1 MFEWEDYDIE
11 QPEKLSDNSL
21 ISQIEEGVFLEH
33 IGEHK
38 EIIEE
43 LETGDCIAGNPE
55 EDMDEWHLQTEQNS
69 CAIACQSFV
78 AEQLLD
84 CDFSEKE
91 MINHAKAIGIY
102 DSDTGTAASD
112 AGRLLSGLGLEVEY
126 TYQMSLADLAET
138 LECGDKVICG
148 VSSQIL
154 ACPELAEIP
163 GIKADHAVQV
173 IGIDATDPENV
184 QVILNDPGVLNG
196 QGIRHDIDTFMK
208 AWQSGSNYAVTVS
221 REAA

>member
-1 MFEWEDYDIE
+1 MFEWEDYNIE
-11 QPEKLSDNSL
+11 QPEILSDNSL
-21 ISQIEEGVFLEH
+21 INQIEEGVFLEH

-91 MINHAKAIGIY
+91 MINHAMAIGIY
-102 DSDTGTAASD
+102 DSETGTAASD
-112 AGRLLSGLGLEVEY
+112 AGKLL
-126 TYQMSLADLAET
+126 
-138 LECGDKVICG
+138 
-148 VSSQIL
+148 
-154 ACPELAEIP
+154 
-163 GIKADHAVQV
+163 
-173 IGIDATDPENV
+173 
-184 QVILNDPGVLNG
+184 
-196 QGIRHDIDTFMK
+196 
-208 AWQSGSNYAVTVS
+208 
-221 REAA
+221 

>member
-1 MFEWEDYDIE
+1 MFEWEDYNIE
-11 QPEKLSDNSL
+11 QPEILSDNSL

-102 DSDTGTAASD
+102 RSMCQYLVQPKSAAGNS
-112 AGRLLSGLGLEVEY
+112 
-126 TYQMSLADLAET
+126 
-138 LECGDKVICG
+138 KICG
-148 VSSQIL
+148 KHENDDRHRTTCSR
-154 ACPELAEIP
+154 ACFF
-163 GIKADHAVQV
+163 GI
-173 IGIDATDPENV
+173 
-184 QVILNDPGVLNG
+184 
-196 QGIRHDIDTFMK
+196 
-208 AWQSGSNYAVTVS
+208 
-221 REAA
+221 